1 MLFEQFEWT
10 TQPWIFPSYYFPES
24 RVKIEPR
31 KGMKKK
37 KDNTRIP
44 FMATRDSIERA
55 GQAGS
60 WAQKNT
66 RHT

>member
-1 MLFEQFEWT
+1 MNHSTVNFPLLLFS
-10 TQPWIFPSYYFPES
+10 WIAGEDRTSEGD
-24 RVKIEPR
+24 E
-31 KGMKKK
+31 KK